1 MGCQYDAIKNC
12 KMRQDHYLALIPA
25 LLPIAR
31 QAGDAI
37 MAVYA
42 AGESAVAHKADH
54 SPVTAAD
61 HAAHRVLA
69 AQLQPLLPNC
79 PVVSEEDEASH
90 AQRQSTGRFWLIDP
104 LDGTKE
110 FIARN
115 GEFTVNIALIEDGR
129 SVLGVVFA
137 PASGELY
144 WGGHGLGAFCQRGEE
159 TIAIATASVSSTAPA
174 SSTTSSTTS
183 ASATSS
189 ETATPSETASA
200 SSQPA
205 EVCRVVVSRSHLD
218 TETQAFID
226 RLAPVGLVQAGS
238 SLKFCRVA
246 EGAADIYPRMGPTCE
261 WDTAAAQAVLEGAGG
276 VVLDLHGVP
285 LRYGKPELLN
295 PFFIA
300 ARDAALIPASSISI
314 TRWPAR

>member
-1 MGCQYDAIKNC
+1 
-12 KMRQDHYLALIPA
+12 MRQDQYLALIPA

-42 AGESAVAHKADH
+42 AGESAVAQKADH

-79 PVVSEEDEASH
+79 PVVSEEDSASH

-159 TIAIATASVSSTAPA
+159 TSAIATASVSS
-174 SSTTSSTTS
+174 
-183 ASATSS
+183 SATSS
-189 ETATPSETASA
+189 ATTTPSETASA
-200 SSQPA
+200 SSPSA

-218 TETQAFID
+218 AETQAFID
-226 RLAPVGLVQAGS
+226 RLAPVRLVQAGS

-276 VVLDLHGVP
+276 VVLDLHGAP

-300 ARDAALIPASSISI
+300 ARDAALIPA
-314 TRWPAR
+314 